1 MISQLLNHAN
11 KLKFNFKHVFLLGLM
26 NPILLKEWIKSKPL
40 KIEFHDMD
48 EIIKND
54 IKNNL

>member
-1 MISQLLNHAN
+1 MHPIS
-11 KLKFNFKHVFLLGLM
+11 
-26 NPILLKEWIKSKPL
+26 LKEWIKSKPL

-54 IKNNL
+54 IKNNLEILDV